1 MRARSGRELETS
13 KGPNKESG
21 KDEAKIEKK
30 HKPRMRGHP
39 ELPTWRTQYAQ
50 SQGRMRDASD

>member
-30 HKPRMRGHP
+30 HKPRMRGQAP
-39 ELPTWRTQYAQ
+39 RT
-50 SQGRMRDASD
+50 SNMEDPVCPVSGKNERCL